1 MELSCS
7 FKSMQEQQKSLHV
20 SCSSKHNFAY
30 LVYWHCPTVRN
41 TNLDNSKS
49 GHLSG
54 LENNLSFQTLR
65 QCCHRSAPLGLA
77 PLCRLG
83 NVIVASELSEAR
95 HESL

>member
-7 FKSMQEQQKSLHV
+7 LKSMQEQQKSLHV
-20 SCSSKHNFAY
+20 SCSSKHNFAF
-30 LVYWHCPTVRN
+30 LVYRHCPMVRN

-65 QCCHRSAPLGLA
+65 D
-77 PLCRLG
+77 
-83 NVIVASELSEAR
+83 VIHYPTCSTTYNRKIRKQLDCK
-95 HESL
+95 

>member
-1 MELSCS
+1 
-7 FKSMQEQQKSLHV
+7 MQEQQKSLHV
-20 SCSSKHNFAY
+20 SCSSKHNFAF

-65 QCCHRSAPLGLA
+65 DVIQSSQLSTDPNGAESEHWATGTLA
-77 PLCRLG
+77 
-83 NVIVASELSEAR
+83 AT
-95 HESL
+95 